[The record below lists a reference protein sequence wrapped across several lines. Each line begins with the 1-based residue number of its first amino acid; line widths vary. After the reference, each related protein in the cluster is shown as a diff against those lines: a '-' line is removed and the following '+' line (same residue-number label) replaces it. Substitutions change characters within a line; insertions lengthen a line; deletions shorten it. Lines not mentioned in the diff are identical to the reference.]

1 MVNIVIL
8 SQKTRRKCPECSNY
22 INCVIKHNGMIT
34 GKCSICKYVISC
46 KQYFHGLFNI
56 PENSMLGTLNIVK
69 DYDTISHKMQTSI
82 QSSYFNERFGR
93 SDFKEIYE

>member
-1 MVNIVIL
+1 MA
-8 SQKTRRKCPECSNY
+8 KCLKIY
-22 INCVIKHNGMIT
+22 IYFVEPYDMIH
-34 GKCSICKYVISC
+34 I
-46 KQYFHGLFNI
+46 NI

-93 SDFKEIYE
+93 SDFKEIDE